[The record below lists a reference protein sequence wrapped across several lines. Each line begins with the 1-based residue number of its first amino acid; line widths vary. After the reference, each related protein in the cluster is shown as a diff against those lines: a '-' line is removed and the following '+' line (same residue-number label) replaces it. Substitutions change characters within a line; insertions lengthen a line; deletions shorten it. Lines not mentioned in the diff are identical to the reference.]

1 MTESTKIN
9 LAHGLIQHLDDITDI
24 LAMLF
29 PDNRN
34 QQHAAGRIL
43 LALKEAGDI
52 LIPIK
57 KGEFSKTKIHAELGE
72 IILGLKSG
80 STHDNQITLFKSV
93 GVAFE
98 DLVTAKLAFNKALQL
113 GIGMKC
119 DLE

>member
-1 MTESTKIN
+1 MQEIES
-9 LAHGLIQHLDDITDI
+9 Q
-24 LAMLF
+24 
-29 PDNRN
+29 
-34 QQHAAGRIL
+34 L
-43 LALKEAGDI
+43 LQNSLVVVDTYEGCLKEAGDI
-52 LIPIK
+52 LIPIR

-72 IILGLKSG
+72 IILGLKPG

-119 DLE
+119 DLD